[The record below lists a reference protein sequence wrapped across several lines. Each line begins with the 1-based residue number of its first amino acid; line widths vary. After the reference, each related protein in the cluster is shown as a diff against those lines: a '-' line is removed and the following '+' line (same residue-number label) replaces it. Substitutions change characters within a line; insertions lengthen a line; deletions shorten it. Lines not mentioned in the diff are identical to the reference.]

1 MKGSPH
7 KSAERLRKARF
18 YGILDAAYLVPA
30 QFAPV
35 CRAMIEGGADII
47 QLRAKNADKSTCRA
61 LLESILPQF
70 EKTDIPLIVNDHL
83 DIALDYPRCGLHI
96 GQDDEPVTKARALL
110 GPDRILGLSTHSVA
124 QAREALELAGF
135 LSYFCIGPVFATR
148 TKPDYEPVGLAL
160 ARAVHALNAGTLPLF
175 CIGGINRGNV
185 AQVRQAGAERIV
197 VVSDVLHANDPAQAV
212 RELRATMSQEP

>member
-1 MKGSPH
+1 VKGSPH
-7 KSAERLRKARF
+7 KTAERLRTARF

-70 EKTDIPLIVNDHL
+70 EKNDIPLIVNDHI
-83 DIALDYPRCGLHI
+83 DIALAYPRCGLHI
-96 GQDDEPVTKARALL
+96 GQDDEPVAKARALL
-110 GPDRILGLSTHSVA
+110 GPNRILGLSTHSVEQAA
-124 QAREALELAGF
+124 QALELAGF

-148 TKPDYEPVGLAL
+148 TKPDYKPVGLEL
-160 ARAVHALNAGTLPLF
+160 VRAVHTLNAGRLPLF
-175 CIGGINRGNV
+175 CIGGINRSNV
-185 AQVRQAGAERIV
+185 AKVLHAGAERIV
-197 VVSDVLHANDPAQAV
+197 AVSDVLHANNPAQTV
-212 RELRATMSQEP
+212 RELRAAICPAQ